1 MNASQTIVV
10 GTTRLADASSPVT
23 GHATSHAARLLECV
37 WRQHAP
43 RLAALAVGLGL
54 NREQAGDALQ
64 DVFLTALRGMPE
76 VATEADV
83 VRWLFRVTTNRCHL
97 EHRRRGRWRRLWQSV
112 AGAWHGDGAAG
123 TVPIVELRREVDAAL
138 ARLAESDRLLV
149 VLRYF
154 VELNSRQIAEIVEQP
169 ESTVRS
175 RLRIARLQLAEWLA
189 DWNEE

>member
-1 MNASQTIVV
+1 MSASQTIAV
-10 GTTRLADASSPVT
+10 GTTSLADASSPLPT
-23 GHATSHAARLLECV
+23 HAARLLERV
-37 WRQHAP
+37 WRQHAG

-54 NREQAGDALQ
+54 PRDAAADALQ
-64 DVFLTALRGMPE
+64 DVYLTALREPPP
-76 VATEADV
+76 ADTEADL

-112 AGAWHGDGAAG
+112 AGAWRNDGNTEAA
-123 TVPIVELRREVDAAL
+123 PIGELRREVDAAL
-138 ARLAESDRLLV
+138 ARLAEGDRLLV

-169 ESTVRS
+169 ESTVRG
-175 RLRIARLQLAEWLA
+175 RLRIARQQLAEWLA